1 VRPTS
6 LRIVKDILK
15 RYIFKENCKCGA
27 VRSLVG
33 QNCVN
38 PPNWSYIGYMHHSE
52 HNKAARWGKSFF
64 DHVAQTSDAPLGLTI
79 DSAQGSHLFT
89 TDGRS
94 FIDFISGIAV
104 SSLGHRH
111 PDVVKAIHEQVDRH
125 LHVMV
130 YGEFIQK
137 PQSEFAELLASVLPA
152 SLGRIY
158 FVSSGTEANE
168 GALKLAKKYTGR
180 SKLVAFRNSYHGD
193 THGSLSVTGRNV
205 YRDPFLPLLPDVE
218 FLDFNDESGLHAIN
232 SRTAAVIMEP
242 IQGEGGIIQ
251 ANAHWITAVKERCQ
265 AVGALLI
272 FDEIQSG
279 FGRTGELFAFMKYGV
294 VPDIL
299 TMAKAMGG
307 GLPIGGFASSTE
319 IFKVFTENPP
329 LSHVT
334 TFGGHPVSCA
344 AGHAALKVLLD
355 NKLHLRASRIEAK
368 IRERLNHPLIVEIR
382 GTGCMLGLSLRDY
395 DTTRKVVEYCFEN
408 EVLLGWTLHSNTLI
422 RIAPPLTIPD
432 DVLDSAL
439 ATIAKALEEAAIS

>member
-1 VRPTS
+1 MNQS
-6 LRIVKDILK
+6 DHIVSNSW
-15 RYIFKENCKCGA
+15 E
-27 VRSLVG
+27 S
-33 QNCVN
+33 
-38 PPNWSYIGYMHHSE
+38 
-52 HNKAARWGKSFF
+52 SFYS
-64 DHVAQTSDAPLGLTI
+64 HVAQTSDAPLGLTI
-79 DSAQGSHLFT
+79 VSADGPYLRT
-89 TDGRS
+89 ADGRS

-111 PDVVKAIHEQVDRH
+111 PDVVRAIHEQVDRH

-137 PQSEFAELLASVLPA
+137 PQSEFAALLASVLPEK
-152 SLGRIY
+152 LGRIY
-158 FVSSGTEANE
+158 FVNSGTEANE

-180 SKLVAFRNSYHGD
+180 SKLVAFANSYHGD

-205 YRDPFLPLLPDVE
+205 YRDPFLPLLPNVE
-218 FLDFNDESGLHAIN
+218 FLEFNDFSGLDAIDE
-232 SRTAAVIMEP
+232 STAAVIMEP

-251 ANAHWITAVKERCQ
+251 AEGQWLRTVRDRCDST
-265 AVGALLI
+265 GALLI

-307 GLPIGGFASSTE
+307 GLPIGGFASSDE
-319 IFKVFTENPP
+319 IFKAFTDNPP
-329 LSHVT
+329 LCHVT

-355 NKLHLRASRIEAK
+355 QKLHLLAEVIEKK
-368 IRERLNHPLIVEIR
+368 IRARLQHPAVVEIR

-395 DTTRKVVEYCFEN
+395 DTTRMVVEACFRD

-422 RIAPPLTIPD
+422 RLAPPLTIPD
-432 DVLDSAL
+432 EVLERALDVIMD
-439 ATIAKALEEAAIS
+439 ALEHVSSHK